1 MQNEMILEEK
11 IPKDQKGTTYRQWLV
26 AITVNLATL
35 TYGMQAGW
43 LSPSLKTLLS
53 KDSPTG
59 APLTDTEI
67 SLVGSTQ
74 SFAAIIGVPVFSYL
88 ADKYGRKF
96 CIILA
101 AVLQAIGW
109 AIKLSSANTPIIITA
124 RFLGGL
130 TAGGGCFVVV
140 PMYVKEIAQDDIRG
154 LVGSLLIMFQN
165 IGFLLIYAI
174 GAYLSYFTVLWVVLW
189 IPIIQIALM
198 IKAPESPSF
207 LVKIGKTDEAV
218 SAIAF
223 LRGLDEDDEK
233 VLKEIDCMRKE
244 DLYFKSLPD
253 ISLISILKDKSW
265 RNIIIRMLALVTIHA
280 SNGTFA
286 IVTYAS
292 AILGSSS
299 SSSSINPELQSLS
312 FPLVM
317 ILAAFV
323 SMSCVEKWGRKP
335 VLTLSLVLLVGSMLC
350 VASTILVQHQGGS
363 VPFWIPLLAMIVCV
377 AAYAFGLSPVPFIM
391 IPEMLNFQ
399 IRAKSMGAIVTYTW
413 FCTFMQVLLFTPLSN
428 ALGLYGLFYLYAVI
442 NAVGLFI
449 SVALLTETKGKTTE
463 QIESEM
469 RSK

>member
-1 MQNEMILEEK
+1 MISEEK
-11 IPKDQKGTTYRQWLV
+11 KPKDRKGTTYKQWLV

-43 LSPSLKTLLS
+43 LSPSLKTLTS
-53 KDSPTG
+53 ENSPTG
-59 APLTDTEI
+59 SPLTATEI

-74 SFAAIIGVPVFSYL
+74 SFAAILGVPAFSYL

-109 AIKLSSANTPIIITA
+109 AIKLSSANTAIIITA
-124 RFLGGL
+124 RFFGGL
-130 TAGGGCFVVV
+130 TAGGGCFCVV

-174 GAYLSYFTVLWVVLW
+174 GAYLSYFKVLWVVLW
-189 IPIIQIALM
+189 VPIIQIVLM
-198 IKAPESPSF
+198 IKTPESPSF
-207 LVKIGKTDEAV
+207 LVKCGKTSQAA

-223 LRGLDEDDEK
+223 LRGLDVDDDK
-233 VLKEIDCMRKE
+233 VVKEIDCMRKE
-244 DLYFKSLPD
+244 DLYFKSLPN
-253 ISLISILKDKSW
+253 ISLMSILSNKSW
-265 RNIIIRMLALVTIHA
+265 RNIFLRMLAIVTIHA

-292 AILGSSS
+292 TILASSS
-299 SSSSINPELQSLS
+299 GSSSINPELQSLS

-323 SMSCVEKWGRKP
+323 SMTCVEKIGRKP
-335 VLTLSLVLLVGSMLC
+335 VLTLSMVLLVGSILC
-350 VASTILVQHQGGS
+350 VASIILVQHQGGT
-363 VPFWIPLLAMIVCV
+363 VPFWIPLLAMMVCV

-391 IPEMLNFQ
+391 MSEMFNFQ
-399 IRAKSMGAIVTYTW
+399 IRAKAMGAIVTYTW
-413 FCTFMQVLLFTPLSN
+413 FCTFMQVLLFTPLSIS
-428 ALGLYGLFYLYAVI
+428 LGLYGIFFVYAVI
-442 NAVGLFI
+442 NALGLF
-449 SVALLTETKGKTTE
+449 VTVVFLTETKGKTTD
-463 QIESEM
+463 QIENEM
-469 RSK
+469 GAK